1 MTKRRQKCDNKY
13 GTPVQHEC
21 FRFQLVHSS
30 PSTEMSLD
38 RCLTEVRVYSNVY
51 VLKFIC
57 ALLGT

>member
-1 MTKRRQKCDNKY
+1 MTINMVLQYNMN
-13 GTPVQHEC
+13 VFE
-21 FRFQLVHSS
+21 LVHSS

-38 RCLTEVRVYSNVY
+38 GCLTEVWVCTVMY